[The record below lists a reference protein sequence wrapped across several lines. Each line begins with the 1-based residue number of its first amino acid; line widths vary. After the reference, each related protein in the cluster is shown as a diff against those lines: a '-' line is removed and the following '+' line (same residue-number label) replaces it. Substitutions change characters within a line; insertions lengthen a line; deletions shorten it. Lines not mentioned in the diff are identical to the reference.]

1 MGVTELTLIG
11 VLIVS
16 GSLFAPRTESKVE
29 KCLPPDIQ
37 ITDIVS
43 VEPPSQDGK
52 PGKSVTVKQRLLQ
65 LKARCRGQK
74 LVDAR
79 GREIRFYR
87 LTGCW
92 GNPPAD
98 YLEILENQRREIEN
112 LKKRYTV
119 IEMTCNPSGKLIQ

>member
-1 MGVTELTLIG
+1 MELTLIG
-11 VLIVS
+11 VLLVS
-16 GSLFAPRTESKVE
+16 GALFGPLTESSVE

-37 ITDIVS
+37 ITDVVS
-43 VEPPSQDGK
+43 VAPPSEDGK
-52 PGKSVTVKQRLLQ
+52 PGKPVTVRQRLLQ

-79 GREIRFYR
+79 GREIRFYH

-98 YLEILENQRREIEN
+98 YEEILENQRREIQD
-112 LKKRYTV
+112 LKKRYTL
-119 IEMTCNPSGKLIQ
+119 IEMTCNPSGRLIQ

>member
-1 MGVTELTLIG
+1 MGITELTLIG

-16 GSLFAPRTESKVE
+16 GFSFASPTESKVE
-29 KCLPPDIQ
+29 QCLPPDIH
-37 ITDIVS
+37 ITDVVS
-43 VEPPSQDGK
+43 IEPSEDGK
-52 PGKSVTVKQRLLQ
+52 PGKSVTVKKRLLQ
-65 LKARCRGQK
+65 MKARCRGQK
-74 LVDAR
+74 LVDVR
-79 GREIRFYR
+79 GREIRFYH

-98 YLEILENQRREIEN
+98 YQEILENQRREIED

>member
-1 MGVTELTLIG
+1 MGITELTLIG

-16 GSLFAPRTESKVE
+16 GSSFAPLTESKVE
-29 KCLPPDIQ
+29 RCLPPDIQ
-37 ITDIVS
+37 ITDVVS
-43 VEPPSQDGK
+43 VEPSEDGK
-52 PGKSVTVKQRLLQ
+52 PGKSVTVKKRLLQ

-79 GREIRFYR
+79 GREIRFYH

-98 YLEILENQRREIEN
+98 YQEILENQRREIED